1 MKCSSTLFIPVD
13 ELQQQPS
20 RPANAMKPFVSD
32 QEVHITRGSIVS
44 HISPLVLFL
53 CLWLTNVSSRPN
65 YKYLLQAESPN
76 VPELRNSYDTWESAA
91 SVAPWEPPVA
101 PADTDDNQRGEA
113 LPWNQQTNRERD
125 YHYTSRMYY
134 TLTLLNDTN
143 ALCNDGTQAGYY
155 YRRSKRGNSQNWL
168 IFLEGGWYCF
178 DNITCQLRESS
189 TFSLF
194 SSSSW
199 PQQRPSSDVSAAKY
213 LTESQN
219 IAHIQTCD
227 AIRRDLGSRLPWIL
241 QAVTDSLPWGNTRE
255 IHRVVFAG
263 SSAGGIGVLMNID
276 RLRRRIVTK
285 IGHPILVSGIVDS
298 AWFIHIPAYRPSAC
312 SNIFECPAEEGIH
325 RGMRYWKAHI
335 PKSCRQNQPKEE
347 KWKCFLAPFMYR
359 YIKTPV
365 YIVQSLFDEAQMQM
379 SKVPLLTGGTYGKWT
394 YIQKLGKQV
403 AQSLQNIKGVF
414 APSCI
419 DHEIL
424 TKNNWVHKA
433 IGNTGL
439 VDALLAWDRHLLRE
453 WSREKLFH
461 WSLRNAQSLFYLRAQ
476 YLSDHSRQ
484 VTNSGQ
490 PINFRFTRNS
500 TLLFLSRLIS
510 MLNNRSKQ
518 NRHQPVFPHTSY
530 PRKPIAN
537 DPVDISQNLRTSD
550 TLLVNSNKKSLL
562 QYEPSSALIVRPH
575 GSREQR
581 SLLWPRYRRA
591 LDGFSSPVSS
601 HVPRNEY
608 LLYHLIDSCG
618 LAAGSNTHGPYVC
631 SEKDQGSATKIQ
643 VQKHR
648 ADQLDNLIPQCNPT
662 CGFLS
667 NPQRMKLVDVLAL
680 YEINTEVL
688 AKILGLTSSEL
699 RNLNSEEQM
708 KLLFCGNSRL
718 KRHLLSRRRRGTI

>member
-1 MKCSSTLFIPVD
+1 MPRQNNVNSTSVPESSYFLRRRT
-13 ELQQQPS
+13 
-20 RPANAMKPFVSD
+20 NAMKPFVSD

-44 HISPLVLFL
+44 HISTLVLFL
-53 CLWLTNVSSRPN
+53 CLWLTDVSSRPN
-65 YKYLLQAESPN
+65 YKYLLQAESPSG
-76 VPELRNSYDTWESAA
+76 PELRNSYDTWESAA

-101 PADTDDNQRGEA
+101 PADEDDNQRSEA
-113 LPWNQQTNRERD
+113 LSWNHQTNIERD

-155 YRRSKRGNSQNWL
+155 YRRSKGGNSQNWL

-178 DNITCQLRESS
+178 DNTTCQLRESS

-199 PQQRPSSDVSAAKY
+199 PQQRPSSNSFVLVITNMR
-213 LTESQN
+213 LTANCLISFICESQ
-219 IAHIQTCD
+219 H
-227 AIRRDLGSRLPWIL
+227 RMFL
-241 QAVTDSLPWGNTRE
+241 SL
-255 IHRVVFAG
+255 
-263 SSAGGIGVLMNID
+263 
-276 RLRRRIVTK
+276 
-285 IGHPILVSGIVDS
+285 
-298 AWFIHIPAYRPSAC
+298 
-312 SNIFECPAEEGIH
+312 
-325 RGMRYWKAHI
+325 
-335 PKSCRQNQPKEE
+335 
-347 KWKCFLAPFMYR
+347 
-359 YIKTPV
+359 
-365 YIVQSLFDEAQMQM
+365 DE
-379 SKVPLLTGGTYGKWT
+379 
-394 YIQKLGKQV
+394 
-403 AQSLQNIKGVF
+403 
-414 APSCI
+414 
-419 DHEIL
+419 
-424 TKNNWVHKA
+424 
-433 IGNTGL
+433 
-439 VDALLAWDRHLLRE
+439 
-453 WSREKLFH
+453 
-461 WSLRNAQSLFYLRAQ
+461 FY
-476 YLSDHSRQ
+476 

-518 NRHQPVFPHTSY
+518 SRHQPVFSHTSY
-530 PRKPIAN
+530 PRKPTAN
-537 DPVDISQNLRTSD
+537 DPGEISQNLRTSE

-581 SLLWPRYRRA
+581 SLLWPQYRRA
-591 LDGFSSPVSS
+591 LKGLPSPDSS

-618 LAAGSNTHGPYVC
+618 LAAGSNRHGPYVC
-631 SEKDQGSATKIQ
+631 SEKDPESATKIQ
-643 VQKHR
+643 IKNHR
-648 ADQLDNLIPQCNPT
+648 EDQLDNLIPQCNPT

-699 RNLNSEEQM
+699 RNLKSEEQM

>member
-1 MKCSSTLFIPVD
+1 MKS
-13 ELQQQPS
+13 
-20 RPANAMKPFVSD
+20 FVSD
-32 QEVHITRGSIVS
+32 QEVHITRGFIVS
-44 HISPLVLFL
+44 HISTLVLFL

-76 VPELRNSYDTWESAA
+76 GPELRNSYDTWESGA

-113 LPWNQQTNRERD
+113 PPWNHQTNRERD

-134 TLTLLNDTN
+134 TLSLLNDTT

-155 YRRSKRGNSQNWL
+155 FRRSKRGNSQNWL

-199 PQQRPSSDVSAAKY
+199 PQQRPFDGILSSNPNVNPIYHEYNSVFIPYCSSDLWTGRRV
-213 LTESQN
+213 N
-219 IAHIQTCD
+219 QTGD
-227 AIRRDLGSRLPWIL
+227 FYFHGSRIL
-241 QAVTDSLPWGNTRE
+241 QAVTDSLPWGNTKD

-285 IGHPILVSGIVDS
+285 IGRPILVSGIVDS

-335 PKSCRQNQPKEE
+335 PKSCRKHQQREE
-347 KWKCFLAPFMYR
+347 RWKCFLAPFMYQ

-476 YLSDHSRQ
+476 YLSDHARQ

-518 NRHQPVFPHTSY
+518 NRHQPLFSHTSY
-530 PRKPIAN
+530 PRKPTAK
-537 DPVDISQNLRTSD
+537 DPIDVSQNLPTSE

-581 SLLWPRYRRA
+581 SLLWPQYRRA
-591 LDGFSSPVSS
+591 LTGFSSPVSS
-601 HVPRNEY
+601 PVPRNEY

-618 LAAGSNTHGPYVC
+618 LGAGSNTHGPYVC

-643 VQKHR
+643 IQKHR

-718 KRHLLSRRRRGTI
+718 KRYLLSRRRRGTI

>member
-1 MKCSSTLFIPVD
+1 MKFSDSAIKKILSDLVLQKASMPRQNNVNSTSVPESSYFLRRRT
-13 ELQQQPS
+13 
-20 RPANAMKPFVSD
+20 NAMKPFVSD

-44 HISPLVLFL
+44 HISTLVLFL
-53 CLWLTNVSSRPN
+53 CLWLTDVSSRPN
-65 YKYLLQAESPN
+65 YKYLLQAESPSG
-76 VPELRNSYDTWESAA
+76 PELRNSYDTWESAA

-101 PADTDDNQRGEA
+101 PADEDDNQRSEA
-113 LPWNQQTNRERD
+113 LSWNHQTNIERD

-143 ALCNDGTQAGYY
+143 ALCNDGTQAGFSFQLERINSSASCVKFNFSYY
-155 YRRSKRGNSQNWL
+155 YRRSKGGNSQNWL

-178 DNITCQLRESS
+178 DNTTCQLRESS

-199 PQQRPSSDVSAAKY
+199 PQQRPCNFQLKSFHSV
-213 LTESQN
+213 
-219 IAHIQTCD
+219 
-227 AIRRDLGSRLPWIL
+227 
-241 QAVTDSLPWGNTRE
+241 
-255 IHRVVFAG
+255 
-263 SSAGGIGVLMNID
+263 SAGGIGVLMNID

-285 IGHPILVSGIVDS
+285 IGRPILVSGIVDS

-335 PKSCRQNQPKEE
+335 PKSCRQNQPREE
-347 KWKCFLAPFMYR
+347 RWKCFLAPFMYR

-403 AQSLQNIKGVF
+403 AQSLQNI
-414 APSCI
+414 
-419 DHEIL
+419 
-424 TKNNWVHKA
+424 
-433 IGNTGL
+433 
-439 VDALLAWDRHLLRE
+439 RE
-453 WSREKLFH
+453 WSRERLFH
-461 WSLRNAQSLFYLRAQ
+461 WSLRNAQSLFHLRAQ

-518 NRHQPVFPHTSY
+518 SRHQPVFSHTSY
-530 PRKPIAN
+530 PRKPTAN
-537 DPVDISQNLRTSD
+537 DPGEISQNLRTSE

-581 SLLWPRYRRA
+581 SLLWPQYRRA
-591 LDGFSSPVSS
+591 LKGLPSPDSS

-618 LAAGSNTHGPYVC
+618 LAAGSNRHGPYVC
-631 SEKDQGSATKIQ
+631 SEKDPESATKIQ
-643 VQKHR
+643 IKNHR
-648 ADQLDNLIPQCNPT
+648 EDQLDNLIPQCNPT

-699 RNLNSEEQM
+699 RNLKSEEQM

-718 KRHLLSRRRRGTI
+718 KRHLLSRRR